1 MYRAWTWLVLIGGAV
16 LAIGLL
22 TIRYFVLPD
31 IDRYR
36 PWLEHTVSDAA
47 GQHITIARI
56 EGEWSGYRPSL
67 SLSGIVVFDRQDRP
81 ALELK
86 RAHAVLA
93 WRSVVLFGLR
103 LHQLTIEAP
112 ALTIRRDRDGH
123 VSVGGFRLDDK
134 TERGGF
140 GDWLLQQS
148 RVEVHDAEVTWIDEE
163 RGAPALVL
171 GRVDLRLDNS
181 LRFHRFGIRVVPPS
195 ALGAPVHVR
204 GQLRRRGE
212 ADAPGLRGR
221 LYLRA
226 ELVDLGALSQWVD
239 LPFAVRS
246 GLTDV
251 EAWAD
256 LADGRVQQA
265 TADVRVAGLT
275 AAGVAGVAPL
285 ELAALQGRIT
295 YGSLADGHAFGARR
309 VSLRLADGRAMRATT
324 ALVRVH
330 ARPKIDGI
338 DRLEVAA
345 DTLDIAPLMAI
356 AGVMPLDEAART
368 LLLATR
374 PEGRIEKLALD
385 WAAGTT
391 PKYSVSA
398 RFVGLSAQPSGQVPG
413 FRGLTGQLQADQRGG
428 ALDLEETPVTL
439 AVPHVMIDPL
449 AFGSLAG
456 RVEWSLQP
464 GRAVVSLNRL
474 RFANADLEGSASGTW
489 QSAPGTPGVI
499 DLSAVLTRAGV
510 SSVPHYLPRI
520 LGPETRAWLKTSLEA
535 GEARDVRLR
544 LRGNLARFPF
554 EEAGSNGIFEV
565 VVPVRKVRIAYAPG
579 WPAIDDIAGTLTF
592 RGNRLDAEA
601 DGRVLGAA
609 LRKTKVA
616 IPDLSSHDPELRVSG
631 SADGPTHEFFRFI
644 EESPLREM
652 IGGASRGRTAQGNGR
667 LALDLVMPLN
677 HSSDAAISGT
687 YRFIDNRIQS
697 DDEIPTLSGVNA
709 LLEFSDAGARVRGAT
724 ATILD
729 NPVRFDVLAERGI
742 TTVTAGGRIN
752 MARMRRQV
760 ASTWLGVVDGEA
772 DWKALITARKGK
784 VEVVVDSSL
793 AGLAVNLPAP
803 LGKAAA
809 DVRPLHLVRRPR
821 GADQLVQISVG
832 KMLNAT
838 LLLGDNGAGIQVRRG
853 AVGIDTEA
861 VLPDQNG
868 IRLTGVLD
876 RIDVDAWLDVLAAHR
891 GEADAT
897 VTPILGFD
905 LKANTV
911 EVFGRTLDQVTL
923 RAERHGDLWNGAIG
937 SRQVAGDIDWR
948 SGGAGV
954 LTAHLSRLHIPEATE
969 AAGTSPIEPI
979 GGRDL
984 PAFDVTADSFHLG
997 ARDLGALKLVARP
1010 AGAIWQ
1016 LDQLDLKSP
1025 EGHLSA
1031 LGSWRLAGGQP
1042 LSQFDVRLQV
1052 DDIGGLFRRL
1062 KLPEGVKGG
1071 KASLEGKVSW
1081 AGSPYA
1087 IDYPSLAGQL
1097 TLDARKG
1104 QFTSV
1109 EPGIAKLLGVIS
1121 LQSLPRRISLDFR
1134 DIFSK
1139 GFAFDQIGGKFDIG
1153 AGVMRT
1159 ADMKMIGS
1167 SARVSMKGQV
1177 DLGAETQ
1184 DLEVKVIPSI
1194 SDSIAVGTA
1203 IVNPLA
1209 GLAALIVGRALSNPI
1224 DNLAAFEYRVT
1235 GKWEDPVVRK
1245 VLRATAA
1252 PASSGQR

>member
-1 MYRAWTWLVLIGGAV
+1 MLIGGAV
-16 LAIGLL
+16 LAVGVL
-22 TIRYFVLPD
+22 TLRYYVLPD

-36 PWLEHTVSDAA
+36 PWVEHTVSDAA

-81 ALELK
+81 ALELE

-93 WRSVVLFGLR
+93 WRSVMLFGLR
-103 LHQLTIEAP
+103 LHQLSVEAP
-112 ALTIRRDRDGH
+112 ALTVRRDRAGH
-123 VSVGGFRLDDK
+123 VSVGGFRLDDNADQ
-134 TERGGF
+134 GGF
-140 GDWLLQQS
+140 GDWVLHQS
-148 RVEVHDAEVTWIDEE
+148 LVEVHDAEVTWIDEA
-163 RGAPALVL
+163 RAAPPLVL
-171 GRVDLRLDNS
+171 GHVDLRLDNG
-181 LRFHRFGIRVVPPS
+181 LRFHRFGVRVVPPT
-195 ALGAPVHVR
+195 ALGAPIDLR
-204 GQLRRRGE
+204 GELRRRGQ

-226 ELVDLGALSQWVD
+226 ERVDLGALSQWVD

-285 ELAALQGRIT
+285 ELAALQGRLT

-330 ARPKIDGI
+330 ARPKTDGI
-338 DRLEVAA
+338 DRLEVEA

-356 AGVMPLDEAART
+356 ASVMPLDEAART
-368 LLLATR
+368 LLMATR

-385 WAAGTT
+385 WTAGAT

-398 RFVGLSAQPSGQVPG
+398 RFVGLAAQPSGQVPG
-413 FRGLTGQLQADQRGG
+413 FRGLTGHLQADQRGG

-456 RVEWSLQP
+456 RVEWSLQS

-489 QSAPGTPGVI
+489 QSVPETAGVI
-499 DLSAVLTRAGV
+499 DLTAVLTRAGV
-510 SSVPHYLPRI
+510 TSVPHYLPRI
-520 LGPETRAWLKTSLEA
+520 LGPETRAWLKASLEA

-544 LRGNLARFPF
+544 LRGNLAGFPF
-554 EEAGSNGIFEV
+554 EDAGSNGIFEV

-592 RGNRLDAEA
+592 RGNRMDAQA

-616 IPDLSSHDPELRVSG
+616 IPDLSSHDPGLRVSG
-631 SADGPTHEFFRFI
+631 SADGPTQEFFRFI

-667 LALDLVMPLN
+667 LALDLVVPLN
-677 HSSDAAISGT
+677 HAADSSISGT

-729 NPVRFDVLAERGI
+729 NPVHFDVLSERGI

-752 MARMRRQV
+752 MARVRRQV

-772 DWKALITARKGK
+772 DWKASITARKGK

-809 DVRPLHLVRRPR
+809 EIRPLHLVRRPR

-853 AVGIDTEA
+853 AVAIDTEA

-876 RIDVDAWLDVLAAHR
+876 RIDVDAWFDVLAAHR
-891 GEADAT
+891 GDADETA
-897 VTPILGFD
+897 TPILGFD
-905 LKANTV
+905 LKANAV
-911 EVFGRTLDQVTL
+911 EVFGREIDQVTL
-923 RAERHGDLWNGAIG
+923 RAEHHGDLWNGAIG

-954 LTAHLSRLHIPEATE
+954 LTAHLSRLHIPEAAD
-969 AAGTSPIEPI
+969 AAATSPIEPI

-1010 AGAIWQ
+1010 VGAIWQ
-1016 LDQLDLKSP
+1016 LDQLDLKAP

-1087 IDYPSLAGQL
+1087 IDYPSLAGKL

-1104 QFTSV
+1104 QFTRA

-1121 LQSLPRRISLDFR
+1121 LQSLPRRISLDFH
-1134 DIFSK
+1134 DIFSQ

-1153 AGVMRT
+1153 GGVMRT

-1203 IVNPLA
+1203 IVNPIA

-1252 PASSGQR
+1252 PEPSGRR